1 VNSTSCA
8 FPGLRTAVRP
18 WLVAVCLVGLLAA
31 GCDDTPG
38 TQAIDPEPP
47 ELAGFSF
54 SPKRVV
60 VDDVPPDRIQDDRV
74 QVPLTVEARAS
85 DPDGSV
91 DRVELA
97 LEPSQNPQGTLLLD
111 LPAADGDRFAG
122 AINIGLPLVDEIYTV
137 RVYAVDNDSLVSNQV
152 RGQLRVVAPTDTT
165 SQARAA
171 E

>member
-1 VNSTSCA
+1 
-8 FPGLRTAVRP
+8 L
-18 WLVAVCLVGLLAA
+18 GLLTT

-38 TQAIDPEPP
+38 AQAIDPEPP
-47 ELAGFSF
+47 QVSGFSF

-60 VDDVPPDRIQDDRV
+60 VDSLPPDRVQDERV
-74 QVPLTVEARAS
+74 QVPLVVEAQAT

-97 LEPSQNPQGTLLLD
+97 LEPSQNPQSTLLLN
-111 LPAADGDRFAG
+111 LPAAEGDRFAG
-122 AINIGLPLVDEIYTV
+122 ALNIGLPLIDEIYTV
-137 RVYAVDNDSLVSNQV
+137 RVYAVDDDSLVSNQV

-165 SQARAA
+165 SQTRAA